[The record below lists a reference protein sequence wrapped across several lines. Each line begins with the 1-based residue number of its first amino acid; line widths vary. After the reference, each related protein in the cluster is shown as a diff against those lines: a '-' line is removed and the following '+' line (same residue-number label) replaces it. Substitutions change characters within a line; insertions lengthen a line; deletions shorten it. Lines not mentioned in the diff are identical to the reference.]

1 MRIEKYIKQ
10 AKLMLECLPV
20 CMKDSIWALK
30 GGTAINFFYLDLPRL
45 SIDIDLTYLPVKTRS
60 DSLNEMSSSLLRI
73 KKHIEKYFNNT
84 SVQANMLKDR
94 SSISKLNIQRNG
106 VSIKVEPNPI
116 MRGSIYETK
125 FLEPNFTIKNEF
137 NYNVPV
143 KLLSFEDIFS
153 SKICAALDRQHPRD
167 FYDLKNLKIIDG
179 ITDKTRKALVI
190 YMLSSS
196 RPVNELLNPNIN
208 EFEKTSLSNLQEMI
222 FDSSSISLNELN
234 DIRLKTIQVVNKSL
248 LPNEKEFIISFIKK
262 TPQWDLLEMTPNTIE
277 KLPSIQWKLYNLC
290 KMKNSKISALINK
303 TEEVFY

>member
-1 MRIEKYIKQ
+1 MKIEKYKKQ

-45 SIDIDLTYLPVKTRS
+45 SIDIDLTYLPVKGRN

-73 KKHIEKYFNNT
+73 KKHIGKYFSNT
-84 SVQANMLKDR
+84 YVQVNMLKDKKF
-94 SSISKLNIQRNG
+94 ISKLNVQRNE

-116 MRGSIYETK
+116 MRGSVYETNIV
-125 FLEPNFTIKNEF
+125 EPNCKIKNEL

-167 FYDLKNLKIIDG
+167 FYDLKNLRIIDG
-179 ITDKTRKALVI
+179 ITDKTRKALII

-196 RPVNELLNPNIN
+196 RPINELLNPNIN
-208 EFEKTSLSNLQEMI
+208 KFEETSLSNLQEMI
-222 FDSSSISLNELN
+222 FDSSSVSLDELN

-248 LPNEKEFIISFIKK
+248 LPKEKEFIISFIKK
-262 TPQWDLLEMTPNTIE
+262 TPQWDLLEMTPNTVE
-277 KLPSIQWKLYNLC
+277 KLPSIQWKLYNL
-290 KMKNSKISALINK
+290 SKISSSKIAVLTNK
-303 TEEVFY
+303 TEKIFY